1 VFVPIN
7 CIRLNANAQTLLT
20 DEVLILATFLYD
32 MIFWFL
38 QIPLIPPFLVY
49 KYWASENAK
58 LYGKWSVH
66 AASPLECGIVSD
78 VGV

>member
-1 VFVPIN
+1 VPIN

-20 DEVLILATFLYD
+20 DEVPTLATFLYD
-32 MIFWFL
+32 MISWFL
-38 QIPLIPPFLVY
+38 QIRLIPPFPVY
-49 KYWASENAK
+49 KHWASENAK

-66 AASPLECGIVSD
+66 AFSPLEYEIASD